1 MHKLLRRQ
9 LEKYFHSSVPD
20 SPELKAFIEAVN
32 QTYLEDEKR
41 LKNLEHVIEVSSD
54 EAKTEVENIRFAIEE
69 ASLVAVIGR
78 NGRISSVNKNLQKLT
93 GLQAEDFIN
102 KTTIEIAGE
111 EQEEIIARAIRRAS
125 EGNVW
130 QGELYVRTR
139 KGNKIWLNGTV
150 TPLKDSKG
158 SVTRYLAI
166 LHDITARK
174 LFEDEIVSSEKK
186 HRNVINSVHDIIFQA
201 DNNLEFTFLN
211 STWKEISGFQIEDT
225 LGTRIVDYLH
235 TEDLPV
241 FNRLLKSIQ
250 STDTPSGTAIFRIN
264 TSNQQQRWVDFTIK
278 TNTSPTENIHS
289 YSGTIRD
296 VTESRRNAELLA
308 RSNVFQRTLLD
319 AARQAIIAT
328 DDKGVIKTFNK
339 GAEKLTGH
347 LAEDVI
353 GISKV
358 LNLLAFDE
366 TFKTEELF
374 KSLITYQNDHRNNE
388 IECQLYTSHG
398 KNLDVSLSVT
408 GISDEKANNNGYLF
422 IINDISSRKEAETE
436 VRKLSTILE
445 ESPDY
450 VSYYDMNGEMI
461 YANKAY
467 KEIRYNQQKE
477 TSYELYPAWAE
488 LIIRR
493 KAIPFAM
500 QHGAWKGE
508 TAILD
513 KNGNEIPVHQL
524 IIIHSDDEGKA
535 LFRSS
540 IMRDITQRKQYEYK
554 LLQSEKRNRDLINY
568 SQAIIATHDLSGVIL
583 SINPT
588 GCNLLEY
595 SLEEMVGKNIM
606 DFMPASHRELFQTE
620 YLNIFKQSKTAEGI
634 LHLLSKSGEAIS
646 LLYKNYKVDEPGEDS
661 YIIGFAQDIT
671 QRLQAETELKIAKQA
686 AEDSAKTK
694 ELFLANMSHEI
705 RTPMNGI
712 VGLTNLLLKSPLNE
726 KQKEYAFSV
735 KQSAENLLVIINDI
749 LDFSKIQAGKF
760 EIVKKP
766 FDLTNLFY
774 NLTQTFKLEAQ
785 RKNLELNTSID
796 DNIQPILN
804 GDEIRLNQILS
815 NLISNALKFTEN
827 GKVSLSVRLLN
838 QTTEACRLRFS
849 VKDSGIGIAPEKVDK
864 IFNSFTQANSDTSR
878 KYGGTGLGLTIVKN
892 MLELMG
898 GKIRVT
904 SHHGEGSEFFFDLNL
919 EKASQL
925 QETQNHPEEDYSG
938 KLNGLRIL
946 MAEDNK
952 VNQLFASEL
961 IQDWGAS
968 LDIADNGKVAVE
980 MARRNEYDLILMDI
994 QMPEMSGIDATQY
1007 IRSEFKGPKKDI
1019 VIIAMTA
1026 NAMKGNEEQYGK
1038 AGMNDVIFKPYES
1051 GELFHKIRKFAPVQT
1066 KKPAFLS
1073 TKATVAE
1080 QPLGKTT
1087 NDKSDE
1093 LVLKHASMH
1102 VLTAFSRGKDSFIIK
1117 MLTVLLESVPATVAE
1132 LNNSILN
1139 NEWEKVTKAAHK
1151 LIPNMNMMG
1160 NPGLEKNMKWI
1171 EDQSSSSYSQEEIQN
1186 IWPSMAQELE
1196 LSIKD
1201 LETALKFYHSRET
1214 SGK

>member
-9 LEKYFHSSVPD
+9 LEKYFNASIPD
-20 SPELKAFIEAVN
+20 IPGFEAFIYAVN
-32 QTYLEDEKR
+32 QSYLEDEKR

-78 NGRISSVNKNLQKLT
+78 NGKISSVNKNLQKLT
-93 GLQAEDFIN
+93 GLQAEDFIS
-102 KTTIEIAGE
+102 KTALEIAGV
-111 EQEEIIARAIRRAS
+111 EQEEIILRAIRRATD
-125 EGNVW
+125 GNIW
-130 QGELYVRTR
+130 QGELYVKTR

-150 TPLKDSKG
+150 TPLKDSHG
-158 SVTRYLAI
+158 TITRYLAI

-174 LFEDEIVSSEKK
+174 LFEDEIISSEKK
-186 HRNVINSVHDIIFQA
+186 YRSVLNSVHDIIFQA
-201 DNNLEFTFLN
+201 DSDLEFTFLN
-211 STWKEISGFQIEDT
+211 SAWKDITGFQLEDG
-225 LGTRIVDYLH
+225 LGSRVVDLIC

-241 FNRLLKSIQ
+241 FNKLLKGIQ
-250 STDTPSGTAIFRIN
+250 SMDILSGTTIFRIKTLN
-264 TSNQQQRWVDFTIK
+264 REYKWVDFNLKANFNSNDTV
-278 TNTSPTENIHS
+278 SS
-289 YSGTIRD
+289 FSGTIRD
-296 VTESRRNAELLA
+296 VTESRRNEELLA
-308 RSNVFQRTLLD
+308 RSNAFQRTLLD

-328 DDKGVIKTFNK
+328 DKKGIIKTFNK
-339 GAEKLTGH
+339 GAEKLTGL

-353 GISKV
+353 GISSVLGLLLLDKV
-358 LNLLAFDE
+358 LSGEEPLKNLILHQSE
-366 TFKTEELF
+366 
-374 KSLITYQNDHRNNE
+374 HRNNE
-388 IECQLYTSHG
+388 IECQLKTTYD
-398 KNLDVSLSVT
+398 KNLDVSLSLSE
-408 GISDEKANNNGYLF
+408 IFDDKADNAGFLL

-436 VRKLSTILE
+436 IRKLSTIIE

-467 KEIRYNQQKE
+467 KEIRYQQE
-477 TSYELYPAWAE
+477 RECSYELYPAWAE

-500 QHGAWKGE
+500 QHGSWKGE

-513 KNGNEIPVHQL
+513 ISGKEIPVHQL
-524 IIIHSDDEGKA
+524 IIIHRDEEGKA

-540 IMRDITQRKQYEYK
+540 VMRDITQRKQYEYK

-568 SQAIIATHDLSGVIL
+568 SQAIIATHDLYGKIL
-583 SINPT
+583 SINPA

-595 SLEEMVGKNIM
+595 SLEEMVDRNIM
-606 DFMPASHRELFQTE
+606 EFMPASHRELFQSE
-620 YLNIFKQSKTAEGI
+620 YLQLFRTSKTAEGI
-634 LHLLSKSGEAIS
+634 LYLLSKNGRQLS
-646 LLYKNYKVDEPGEDS
+646 LLYKNYKVDEPGEES

-671 QRLQAETELKIAKQA
+671 HRLQAETELKIAKQT
-686 AEDSAKTK
+686 AEESAKTK

-726 KQKEYAFSV
+726 KQKEYASSV

-766 FDLTNLFY
+766 FDLSNLFY
-774 NLTQTFKLEAQ
+774 NLTQAFKLDAQ
-785 RKNLELNTSID
+785 RKNLDLNTSID
-796 DNIQPILN
+796 DNIKPILN

-815 NLISNALKFTEN
+815 NLISNALKFTEH
-827 GKVSLSVRLLN
+827 GKISLSVRLLN
-838 QTTEACRLRFS
+838 QTTEAYRLRFS
-849 VKDSGIGIAPEKVDK
+849 VKDSGIGIAPEKADK

-898 GKIRVT
+898 SKIRVA
-904 SHHGEGSEFFFDLNL
+904 SVPGEGSDFFFDLNL
-919 EKASQL
+919 EKATKL
-925 QETQNHPEEDYSG
+925 QEDLQSNDEDYTG
-938 KLNGLRIL
+938 KLHGLRIL

-968 LDIADNGKVAVE
+968 LDIADNGKLAVE
-980 MARRNEYDLILMDI
+980 MAKRNEYDLILMDI
-994 QMPEMSGIDATQY
+994 QMPEMSGIDATHY
-1007 IRSEFKGPKKDI
+1007 IRNEFKSPKKDI

-1051 GELFHKIRKFAPVQT
+1051 AELFHKIKKFTTPAIKNLPPAKIRT
-1066 KKPAFLS
+1066 ENIPPTPIKK
-1073 TKATVAE
+1073 E
-1080 QPLGKTT
+1080 
-1087 NDKSDE
+1087 E
-1093 LVLKHASMH
+1093 LVLKHTSMH

-1117 MLTVLLESVPATVAE
+1117 MLTVLLESVPVTASE
-1132 LNNSILN
+1132 LNNAIQN
-1139 NEWEKVTKAAHK
+1139 NDWGHVNKAAHK

-1160 NPGLEKNMKWI
+1160 NPGLEKGMKWI
-1171 EDQSSSSYSQEEIQN
+1171 EDQSNTPEYRPEIQKV
-1186 IWPSMAQELE
+1186 WPSIAQELE

-1201 LETALKFYHSRET
+1201 LELALKFYQTRET
-1214 SGK
+1214 SGN